1 MTGSVLHNSNSLSDT
16 VMEEVGMAEDEVDG
30 FLDEAIAA
38 EQREVKKLDERL
50 AVLKEQCHQLEC
62 ITANLEAIGES
73 PRNLLKAVQIMQK
86 QLPLQKALI
95 KELEN
100 ERTATY
106 ASNANEGAV
115 DNSENIVTLTSHLNA
130 LKIERRAKNIVALF
144 LTKKPS

>member
-73 PRNLLKAVQIMQK
+73 YVYFETL
-86 QLPLQKALI
+86 
-95 KELEN
+95 
-100 ERTATY
+100 
-106 ASNANEGAV
+106 
-115 DNSENIVTLTSHLNA
+115 NITSLN
-130 LKIERRAKNIVALF
+130 
-144 LTKKPS
+144 LTKTCIKKLPKKVG